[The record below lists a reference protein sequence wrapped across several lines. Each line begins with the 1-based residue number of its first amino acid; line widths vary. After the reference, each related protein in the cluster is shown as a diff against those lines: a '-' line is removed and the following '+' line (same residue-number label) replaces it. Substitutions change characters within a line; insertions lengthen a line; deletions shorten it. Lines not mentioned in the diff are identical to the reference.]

1 MSTLTLAIDNGTPGT
16 GWTSSSAAAGKAPW
30 ILNSSLDSTMERF
43 IDEGDIVLTL
53 LWHARSFIERI
64 AERRRVGNL
73 VRNRVET
80 RRQLARLPSRV
91 RNDLLPVEHQPV
103 TAFDRPAVAGG
114 IDHCV

>member
-73 VRNRVET
+73 VRNGWKRADNWRDSRAGSAMT
-80 RRQLARLPSRV
+80 CYPWNTSLSQHLIDRR
-91 RNDLLPVEHQPV
+91 
-103 TAFDRPAVAGG
+103 
-114 IDHCV
+114 